1 MSEVI
6 TDVGSAETGSPMLF
20 EANCQIEV
28 TEPTGADVYA
38 IKELNGTE
46 VIGRMR
52 ANCGAVAGEVS
63 PVVVQYGACGVV

>member
-1 MSEVI
+1 
-6 TDVGSAETGSPMLF
+6 AETGSPMLF

-38 IKELNGTE
+38 IMELNGTE

-63 PVVVQYGACGVV
+63 PVVFNMVHAVLFDPQGEQRIG